1 METFTDIVTICAGV
15 TSILA
20 LAVFL
25 VKPLREKIF
34 DFESIR
40 DGQKCMLRADMLRT
54 YYKHYEEQE
63 IRQHEYENFMYEYKA
78 YKALNGNSFI
88 EHVKT
93 EVDSWSVVP

>member
-1 METFTDIVTICAGV
+1 MEIFTNIVTICAGI

-20 LAVFL
+20 LAIML
-25 VKPLREKIF
+25 VKPFREKIF

-40 DGQKCMLRADMLRT
+40 EGQKCMLRSDMLRV
-54 YYKHYEEQE
+54 YYKHFAEKQ

-78 YKALNGNSFI
+78 YKALRGNSFI

-93 EVDSWSVVP
+93 DVDTWTIIP